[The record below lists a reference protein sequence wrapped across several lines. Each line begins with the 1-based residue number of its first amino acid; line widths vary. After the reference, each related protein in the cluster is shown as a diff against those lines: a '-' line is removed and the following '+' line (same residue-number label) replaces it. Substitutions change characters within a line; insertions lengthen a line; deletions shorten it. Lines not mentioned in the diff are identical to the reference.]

1 MHFIFLRQCFYGLL
15 LFNGFNANFTF
26 KFGSKFSAA
35 CFTHPD
41 RSFRLQISILFS
53 CLKNGEYYN
62 NNISLF
68 ITLALSCGGNPRILL
83 KTIQD
88 LQKFNLSSVN
98 QLIKEFY
105 RGQIWAEHTELGE

>member
-41 RSFRLQISILFS
+41 RSFRLQISILFT
-53 CLKNGEYYN
+53 CPKNGEYYSN
-62 NNISLF
+62 PSLPAEF
-68 ITLALSCGGNPRILL
+68 GG
-83 KTIQD
+83 
-88 LQKFNLSSVN
+88 
-98 QLIKEFY
+98 LIKNIECNDSNKYSYPLSDVYLITTKPF
-105 RGQIWAEHTELGE
+105 

>member
-41 RSFRLQISILFS
+41 RSFRLQISILFT
-53 CLKNGEYYN
+53 CPKNGEYYIWIATN
-62 NNISLF
+62 KGLFKQKPHNEVQVATLPSAIEEEYPNIR
-68 ITLALSCGGNPRILL
+68 LS
-83 KTIQD
+83 
-88 LQKFNLSSVN
+88 NLS
-98 QLIKEFY
+98 
-105 RGQIWAEHTELGE
+105 

>member
-53 CLKNGEYYN
+53 CLKNREYY
-62 NNISLF
+62 IGYEYE
-68 ITLALSCGGNPRILL
+68 TLSEYEKYFGRLI
-83 KTIQD
+83 I
-88 LQKFNLSSVN
+88 KFKNTSQNMIRNAESV
-98 QLIKEFY
+98 LEVI
-105 RGQIWAEHTELGE
+105 